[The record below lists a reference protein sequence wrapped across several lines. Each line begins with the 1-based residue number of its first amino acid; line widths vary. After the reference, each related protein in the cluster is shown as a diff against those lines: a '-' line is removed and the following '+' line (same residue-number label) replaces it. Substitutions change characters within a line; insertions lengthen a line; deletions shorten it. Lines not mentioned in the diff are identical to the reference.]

1 MESEGMV
8 HALEAIHRLLRPDGT
23 LVDIRPHAEP
33 SILKVVSGDQTLFAE
48 PKREGDH
55 EGVLDSDRAM
65 DEILDRKMFEVE
77 RGRDFEFISYGSTAP
92 ELREFWDRYND
103 YEPTP
108 KEQEQL
114 TFEDKAYAKAEEI
127 RKDSGD
133 DAEVA
138 IHERVR
144 IARLKP
150 VRS

>member
-1 MESEGMV
+1 MV
-8 HALEAIHRLLRPDGT
+8 HALEAVHRLLKPNGT

-33 SILKVVSGDQTLFAE
+33 SILEVAAGDRTLFAE

-65 DEILDRKMFEVE
+65 DEILERKVFEAV
-77 RGRDFEFISYGSTAP
+77 RGRDFEFFSYGSTAA

-103 YEPTP
+103 YEDTP
-108 KEQEQL
+108 IEEEQL
-114 TFEDKAYAKAEEI
+114 SFEDKVYAKADEV
-127 RKDSGD
+127 RKDSGK
-133 DAEVA
+133 DAEVI

-150 VRS
+150 ARSE

>member
-1 MESEGMV
+1 MV

-65 DEILDRKMFEVE
+65 DEILDRKMFAVE
-77 RGRDFEFISYGSTAP
+77 RGRDFEFISYGSTAA

-114 TFEDKAYAKAEEI
+114 TFEDKVYAKAEEI
-127 RKDSGD
+127 RKDSGN

-138 IHERVR
+138 IQERVR

>member
-23 LVDIRPHAEP
+23 LVDIRPHADP
-33 SILKVVSGDQTLFAE
+33 SILKVVAGNQTLFAE

-55 EGVLDSDRAM
+55 EGVLDSDHAM
-65 DEILDRKMFEVE
+65 DEILERKVFAVE
-77 RGRDFEFISYGSTAP
+77 RGRDFEFISYGSTAG

-114 TFEDKAYAKAEEI
+114 AFEDKVYAKAEEI
-127 RKDSGD
+127 RKDSGN